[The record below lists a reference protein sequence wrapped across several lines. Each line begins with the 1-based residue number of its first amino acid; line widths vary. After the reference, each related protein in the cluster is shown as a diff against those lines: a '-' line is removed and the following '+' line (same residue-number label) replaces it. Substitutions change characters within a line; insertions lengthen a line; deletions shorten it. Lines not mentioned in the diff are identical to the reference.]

1 MAGKAFENLNKI
13 FLSDTFR
20 AWFDKTNQII
30 STMNPLEIYG
40 VTSDQGELA
49 GITFEIDNNG
59 IVKFGLKFP
68 NAVTGDLVFNGGV
81 TFNNYVSFAG
91 KTFDLDPNKT
101 GIGATAEGRIVRT
114 INGQTGDITLTHV
127 NVPGNVLDGDI
138 LFYEVTGTTFHG
150 YNLFSDGTAENGLI
164 HVGGSGGLFLGVTA
178 GGESAANSF
187 IKQGN
192 IQLVGVGGTGSG
204 IYLTDNT
211 QGSLSTAKIAGADV
225 RYATDGGSQVFTIAG
240 KNISGQKHNSN
251 NLIIDFNKQTVSVA
265 GAATGSASL
274 NIGDK
279 SENGRPVTYT
289 DTNGATFS
297 VKYLVAGETGAGR
310 TSGGFTGASAF
321 GGHPAT
327 KSLQDDQRVRLEYT
341 AGSVEVEITGSG
353 KTSGFAVMGKEQV
366 GGPYGSLLLPTMVAR
381 RDGNVVIGGIAPSDG
396 GITASTFGGLNIA
409 SGKLLVGGSAGKTIT
424 SGYQV
429 LHSSGS
435 TASWKLLESTAF
447 SYSGKVGT
455 PVHAVITE
463 NPVGGTDI
471 VLSPFQQTAQAITF
485 RDSNA
490 QKMTGPYSGT
500 LTFPLVKLHGNISSS
515 TKGCIGIRIVEDG
528 VSRDEFLRW
537 EDYIGT
543 AIGIYGQSLDFRVAP
558 TFTFNGNAGSELKI
572 IPFMTTGSSQLPAQ
586 SFSFINRGTYLVD
599 FNKLG

>member
-40 VTSDQGELA
+40 VTADKGELA

-59 IVKFGLKFP
+59 IVKFGLKLP
-68 NAVTGDLVFNGGV
+68 NAVTGDLVFNGGI

-127 NVPGNVLDGDI
+127 NVPGNVIDGDI
-138 LFYEVTGTTFHG
+138 LYYEVSGTTFHG
-150 YNLFSDGTAENGLI
+150 YNLFSDGTAENGMI

-187 IKQGN
+187 VKQGN

-204 IYLTDNT
+204 IYFTDNT
-211 QGSLSTAKIAGADV
+211 QSSLSTAKIAGADV

-240 KNISGQKHNSN
+240 KNISGQKHNSD
-251 NLIIDFNKQTVSVA
+251 NLIIDFNKQTISVA
-265 GAATGSASL
+265 GAGTGPASI

-353 KTSGFAVMGKEQV
+353 KTSGFAVMGKEQA
-366 GGPYGSLLLPTMVAR
+366 GGPFGDLLLPTMVAR

-447 SYSGKVGT
+447 SYSGTIGT
-455 PVHAVITE
+455 PVHATITE
-463 NPVGGTDI
+463 DTNNGTDI
-471 VLSPFQQTAQAITF
+471 NITPFQQTSQAITF
-485 RDSNA
+485 RDSNL

-500 LTFPLVKLHGNISSS
+500 VTFPLVRMHGNMSSV
-515 TKGCIGIRIVEDG
+515 TKACIGIRIVEDG
-528 VSRDEFLRW
+528 VVRDDFLRW
-537 EDYIGT
+537 EDYFGT
-543 AIGIYGQSLDFRVAP
+543 AIGIYGTSLDHRISP
-558 TFTFNGNAGSELKI
+558 TFTFNGNAETELKI
-572 IPFMTTGSSQLPAQ
+572 IPFMTTGSPQLPAQ